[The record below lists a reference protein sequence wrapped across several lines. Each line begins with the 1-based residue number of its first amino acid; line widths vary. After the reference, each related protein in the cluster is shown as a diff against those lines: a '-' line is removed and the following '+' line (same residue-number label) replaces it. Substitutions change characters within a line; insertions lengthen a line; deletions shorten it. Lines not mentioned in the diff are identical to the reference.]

1 MKRIILLLIFLTS
14 ISAFAQDFI
23 DKTFIV
29 NQIIGADMQN
39 AEQFIL
45 YENQDKEESLG
56 LFVKFSVNKE
66 MESWYSAPCGN
77 DCFPATYGS
86 YEIIDENHIAIFI
99 SRFVQRGDCIQFNQK
114 INKRLGIYYIH
125 KVSKNEIHLIKS
137 EENIKEEIEKIEFSE
152 KLANFFKIILN
163 KMNSS
168 YGKVFY
174 SSNLSWRQ
182 QADKYAKEE
191 LHLKNYKICISGK
204 KRGYTFAYL
213 VKDLDTNA
221 YFYIIAHSQNQKIG
235 LYHFTDAEVNTF
247 QEYYQKVYERRK

>member
-1 MKRIILLLIFLTS
+1 
-14 ISAFAQDFI
+14 
-23 DKTFIV
+23 
-29 NQIIGADMQN
+29 
-39 AEQFIL
+39 
-45 YENQDKEESLG
+45 
-56 LFVKFSVNKE
+56 
-66 MESWYSAPCGN
+66 
-77 DCFPATYGS
+77 
-86 YEIIDENHIAIFI
+86 
-99 SRFVQRGDCIQFNQK
+99 
-114 INKRLGIYYIH
+114 
-125 KVSKNEIHLIKS
+125 
-137 EENIKEEIEKIEFSE
+137 
-152 KLANFFKIILN
+152 
-163 KMNSS
+163 MNSS